1 MSADYSVIIPTFN
14 AADRIAGL
22 LDSVL
27 HQSIPPKEILVV
39 DSASEDGT
47 AELATQS
54 GARVIKIEKKDFDH
68 GGTRDMALRMTS
80 SPIVVFMTQDALPE
94 KADSMERLISKF
106 AQNERIAIVGGRQI
120 AYSDAK
126 PFEKLV
132 RQYNYPA
139 VSRVWDESQCGV
151 LGVRAYLL
159 SDVFAA
165 YRRDAY
171 LAVGGFDHPLMTNE
185 DMLITQKLLDAGYC
199 ACYAGDAAVLHSHN
213 YRWKDQYRRNYV
225 VGTVMERYAS
235 RFRHAQEM
243 GEGKAL
249 AVFVMKQLIKEGKA
263 LWCIP
268 FAIDCS
274 ARLLGNRMGRM
285 NEVRRNDKN

>member
-1 MSADYSVIIPTFN
+1 MLPEYSVVIPTLN
-14 AADRIAGL
+14 AAGTITRL
-22 LDSVL
+22 LDAL
-27 HQSIPPKEILVV
+27 LNQSIPPKEILVV
-39 DSASEDGT
+39 DSASDDGT
-47 AELATQS
+47 AAIAAQS
-54 GARVIKIEKKDFDH
+54 GARVITVERKDFDH
-68 GGTRDMALRMTS
+68 GGTRDMAFRMTN
-80 SPIVVFMTQDALPE
+80 SPLVVCMTQDALPE
-94 KADSMERLISKF
+94 KPDSIEYLISKF
-106 AQNERIAIVGGRQI
+106 AQDERIAIVGGRQI
-120 AYSDAK
+120 AYPDAT

-132 RQYNYPA
+132 RQHNYPA
-139 VSRVWDESQCGV
+139 ESRVWNESQCEA
-151 LGVRAYLL
+151 LGVRAYLI

-165 YRRDAY
+165 YRTDAY
-171 LAVGGFDHPLMTNE
+171 KAVGGFDHPIMTNE
-185 DMLITQKLLDAGYC
+185 DMLITQKFLEAGYC

-213 YRWKDQYRRNYV
+213 YRWKDQFRRNYM

-243 GEGKAL
+243 GEGKTL